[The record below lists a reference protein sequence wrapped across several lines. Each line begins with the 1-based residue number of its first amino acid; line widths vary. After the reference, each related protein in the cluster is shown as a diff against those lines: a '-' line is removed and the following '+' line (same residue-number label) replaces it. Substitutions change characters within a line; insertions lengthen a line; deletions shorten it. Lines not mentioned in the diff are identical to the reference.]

1 MNLSSIQKLLISVLI
16 IPWLIFISGS
26 EQLSDISQRHC
37 VKYAGLTKTLDNLL
51 KTRTPRNFVV
61 GAYEISMEDLIDT
74 DITSLFDCDS
84 IINKYISEADE
95 EASYGMLSDI
105 LKNRILERFKSN
117 DGSLFINVNSNSTSD
132 GMYINFSISRDIPVT
147 IPVVLNASDTSFSTS
162 FDTTCTLKFESD
174 IDLFINASKAN
185 SGSHG
190 DGIGIRINKLSFE
203 LTSSAEDEG
212 QTDDSDCQDIESRDS
227 SRYVPKPQKTIPFYL
242 EDKKYSAAARCFSI
256 NAISYWYLTPP
267 DATDFVIDEDLCY
280 TLSYK
285 QLEKG
290 EFKWDNE
297 NLGSIS
303 TRFVMIPAEEPWN
316 SLVFAEKSNEFS
328 YSVDNLFD
336 DEGLEQIS
344 LCCDYLVKDGVT
356 VRNKKFVL
364 K

>member
-1 MNLSSIQKLLISVLI
+1 MPFYFLFFFI
-16 IPWLIFISGS
+16 IPGFIFGPGS
-26 EQLSDISQRHC
+26 ERPSDVSQRHG

-95 EASYGMLSDI
+95 GASYGMLSDI

-117 DGSLFINVNSNSTSD
+117 DGSLFINVNTDSTSD
-132 GMYINFSISRDIPVT
+132 GMYINFSIFRDIPVT

-174 IDLFINASKAN
+174 IDLFINAGKVN
-185 SGSHG
+185 SGSNG
-190 DGIGIRINKLSFE
+190 DGVGIRINKLSFE
-203 LTSSAEDEG
+203 LTSSDKDEG
-212 QTDDSDCQDIESRDS
+212 QTDDSDCQDNESSDS
-227 SRYVPKPQKTIPFYL
+227 SRYVPKPQKIIPFYL

-267 DATDFVIDEDLCY
+267 DATDFVIDEGLCY
-280 TLSYK
+280 TLSYN

-290 EFKWDNE
+290 EFIWDNE

-303 TRFVMIPAEEPWN
+303 TRFVMIPAEEPWE

-344 LCCDYLVKDGVT
+344 LCCDYGVNEGVT
-356 VRNKKFVL
+356 ARNKKYIL
-364 K
+364 KK